1 MRIASLVSIALILV
15 ACSATVVSLPEPIDE
30 TNLDKSRYR
39 LVETLVIEAP
49 RTADLRL
56 RADTNWY
63 HIGTISQGRV
73 YDTKDQV
80 IVVNSFNVYEAAIV
94 VKDGMVIG
102 YYPKVAKAFVAARP
116 VPIQLVKVE

>member
-1 MRIASLVSIALILV
+1 MRIASLVSISLILV

-116 VPIQLVKVE
+116 APIQLVKVE